1 MPDKD
6 GAYPLPMPATYKV
19 VDVTKLGKS

>member
-6 GAYPLPMPATYKV
+6 GAYPLPKPATYKV